1 MKEGKISGLIR
12 ALGPTE
18 IPLFR
23 TQIGRGEGETDKKV
37 LLLFDAICR
46 LVRKDGAE
54 PDKREIFKTCFPGK
68 KFNDQQYRYL
78 ATDMAYRLEHF
89 IAQRGF
95 EKDRSLYAQVLK
107 RELAARK
114 AVKAYNTH
122 RLAFEALKEE
132 SEHRDT
138 QYYQHCY
145 ESEFIHL
152 AKATAG
158 MKRDEKSNIG
168 EVVEYLDRFYL
179 ARKLQLCCEIFNVR
193 NVLSVEYR
201 VFLLDEILLHLRNKS
216 YADTPVIL
224 VYFRILMTLLESE
237 NEDHFHQLRKLL
249 ETHGTK
255 FKVSELREM
264 YQYVLNYCI
273 KKINLGNISWQKT
286 LFEIYKITI
295 ANKVLMSEG
304 YLSHWDYKNIVTIS
318 LRQKEYDW
326 CRNFIEKNKKF
337 LLSAERENAYVYN
350 LANLYFNSG
359 EYSRSL
365 KLLQQVE
372 FSDLYY
378 QLDSKSILLKTYFE
392 MDETESFFYHATAF
406 RTFLQR
412 NKLVS
417 DYQRTI
423 YLNLIRFASQLMR
436 TEGNKKKTEL
446 IRKKVEQNR
455 NVADL
460 QWLLGKIAADS
471 ADFRR

>member
-1 MKEGKISGLIR
+1 MAGQDKITGLIR
-12 ALGPTE
+12 ALEPAE

-23 TQIGRGEGETDKKV
+23 DRLKKGTGQTDKK
-37 LLLFDAICR
+37 LMQLFDVICP
-46 LVRKDGAE
+46 LVRSDEVA
-54 PDKREIFKTCFPGK
+54 PDKKHVFRICFPGK

-78 ATDMAYRLEHF
+78 SSDLAMRLEKF
-89 IAQRGF
+89 IALRGF
-95 EKDRSLYAQVLK
+95 EKDEALYQQVLS

-114 AVKAYNTH
+114 AVKAYNRH
-122 RLAFEALKEE
+122 RLVFEAQKSAVEILDI
-132 SEHRDT
+132 SH
-138 QYYQHCY
+138 YQHCY
-145 ESEFIHL
+145 ESELIHL

-179 ARKLQLCCEIFNVR
+179 ARKLQLCCEIFNVK
-193 NVLSVEYR
+193 NVLSVDYS
-201 VFLLDEILLHLRNKS
+201 VFLLDEILSHLRNKS
-216 YADTPVIL
+216 YSDTPVIL

-237 NEDHFHQLRKLL
+237 HEEHFHQLRILL
-249 ETHGTK
+249 KEHEAK
-255 FKVSELREM
+255 FTLKELREM

-286 LFEIYKITI
+286 LFEIYRITI
-295 ANKVLMSEG
+295 ENKVLMSEG

-318 LRQKEYDW
+318 LRQKDFKWSTSFVEEHK
-326 CRNFIEKNKKF
+326 RF
-337 LLSAERENAYVYN
+337 LLPAERENAYSYN
-350 LANLYFNSG
+350 LANIYFTTG

-372 FSDLYY
+372 FSDVYY

-392 MDETESFFYHATAF
+392 LEEAESFLYHATAF
-406 RTFLQR
+406 RTFLNR

-423 YLNLIRFASQLMR
+423 YLNLIRYSSQLMR
-436 TEGNKKKTEL
+436 ADGLKRKIVA
-446 IRKKVEQNR
+446 IRKKVEENR

-460 QWLLGKIAADS
+460 QWLLNKIDAVK
-471 ADFRR
+471 

>member
-1 MKEGKISGLIR
+1 MKGDKITGLIR
-12 ALGPTE
+12 ALEPAE

-23 TQIGRGEGETDKKV
+23 SRLESGRGETDKK
-37 LLLFDAICR
+37 LLSLFDGICP
-46 LVRKDGAE
+46 LLRKSEAG

-78 ATDMAYRLEHF
+78 ATDMVYRLEKF
-89 IAQRGF
+89 IAQRAF
-95 EKDRSLYAQVLK
+95 EKDGALYAQVLK

-114 AVKAYNTH
+114 AVKAYNAH
-122 RLAFEALKEE
+122 RLAFEEIKEN
-132 SEHRDT
+132 SDRRDIP
-138 QYYQHCY
+138 YYQHCY

-179 ARKLQLCCEIFNVR
+179 ARKLQLCCEIFNVK
-193 NVLSVEYR
+193 NVLSVDYK

-216 YADTPVIL
+216 YSDTPVIL

-237 NEDHFHQLRKLL
+237 NEEHFHQLRALL
-249 ETHGTK
+249 KKHESNFTLN
-255 FKVSELREM
+255 ELREM

-295 ANKVLMSEG
+295 ENKVLMSEG
-304 YLSHWDYKNIVTIS
+304 HLSHWDYKNIVTIS

-326 CRNFIEKNKKF
+326 CRNFIVTNKAF
-337 LLSAERENAYVYN
+337 LLSAERENAYIYN
-350 LANLYFNSG
+350 LANLYFNAG

-372 FSDLYY
+372 FSDVYY

-392 MDETESFFYHATAF
+392 MEETESFVYHATAF
-406 RTFLQR
+406 KTFLQR

-423 YLNLIRFASQLMR
+423 YLNLIRFSSKLLRA
-436 TEGNKKKTEL
+436 EGNKKKIDVL
-446 IRKKVEQNR
+446 KKKVEENR
-455 NVADL
+455 NIADL
-460 QWLLGKIAADS
+460 QWLLRKINNE
-471 ADFRR
+471 

>member
-1 MKEGKISGLIR
+1 MKAGKISGLIR
-12 ALGPTE
+12 ALEPAE

-23 TQIGRGEGETDKKV
+23 SKLESGRGVTDKK
-37 LLLFDAICR
+37 LLSLFDGICP
-46 LVRKDGAE
+46 LLRKAEEE
-54 PDKREIFKTCFPGK
+54 PDKRMIFKTCFPGE

-78 ATDMAYRLEHF
+78 ATDMVYRLEKF

-95 EKDRSLYAQVLK
+95 EKDQLLYAQVLK
-107 RELAARK
+107 KELAARK
-114 AVKAYNTH
+114 AVKAYNAH
-122 RLAFEALKEE
+122 RLAFEEIKAG
-132 SEHRDT
+132 SDHRDIP
-138 QYYQHCY
+138 YYQHCY

-201 VFLLDEILLHLRNKS
+201 VFLLEEILSHLRNKS

-249 ETHGTK
+249 KTHESK
-255 FKVSELREM
+255 FKVNELREM

-295 ANKVLMSEG
+295 ENKVLMSEG
-304 YLSHWDYKNIVTIS
+304 HLSHWDYKNIVTIS

-326 CRNFIEKNKKF
+326 CRNFIEKNKTF
-337 LLSAERENAYVYN
+337 LLSAERENAYIYN
-350 LANLYFNSG
+350 LANLYFSAG

-372 FSDLYY
+372 FSDVYY

-392 MDETESFFYHATAF
+392 MEEKESFFYHATAF
-406 RTFLQR
+406 KTFLQR

-423 YLNLIRFASQLMR
+423 YLNLIKFASRLLR
-436 TEGNKKKTEL
+436 AEGNKKKIDML
-446 IRKKVEQNR
+446 KKKVEENR
-455 NVADL
+455 NIADL
-460 QWLLGKIAADS
+460 QWLLRKL
-471 ADFRR
+471 DFN